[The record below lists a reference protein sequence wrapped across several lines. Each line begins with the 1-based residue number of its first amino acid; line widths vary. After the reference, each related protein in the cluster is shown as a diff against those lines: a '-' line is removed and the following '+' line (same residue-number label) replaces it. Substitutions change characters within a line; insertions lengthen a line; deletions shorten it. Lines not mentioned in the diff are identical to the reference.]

1 MASGI
6 LWIKG
11 MPVKSQTETD
21 DREKRGK
28 GEQEMQVTAHT
39 RSESGNICKLCGSQ
53 DI

>member
-11 MPVKSQTETD
+11 IASKSHMKTG

-28 GEQEMQVTAHT
+28 GGQEMQFLAHN
-39 RSESGNICKLCGSQ
+39 R
-53 DI
+53 